1 MEERDTYQ
9 DVRCLPKLLG
19 EMTEQEAKTVL
30 GVLGRV
36 LKEAHRDIEREIEEQ
51 GEQPVLRVIGET
63 MKEAH
68 QAIESALR
76 EDRA

>member
-1 MEERDTYQ
+1 MEERDTHQ

-19 EMTEQEAKTVL
+19 AMTEQEAQTVL
-30 GVLGRV
+30 GVLGRAI
-36 LKEAHRDIEREIEEQ
+36 KEAHRDIQREIEEQ
-51 GEQPVLRVIGET
+51 GEQPVLRVLGEA

>member
-1 MEERDTYQ
+1 MEERDTHQ

-19 EMTEQEAKTVL
+19 EMTEQEAQTVL
-30 GVLGRV
+30 GVLGRAI
-36 LKEAHRDIEREIEEQ
+36 KEAHRDIQREIEEQ
-51 GEQPVLRVIGET
+51 GEQPLLRVLGEA
-63 MKEAH
+63 MKEAN

>member
-19 EMTEQEAKTVL
+19 EMTEQEAQTVL
-30 GVLGRV
+30 GVLGRAI
-36 LKEAHRDIEREIEEQ
+36 KEAHRDIEREIEEQ

-63 MKEAH
+63 LKEAH

>member
-19 EMTEQEAKTVL
+19 EMTEQEAQTVL

-36 LKEAHRDIEREIEEQ
+36 LKEGHRDIEREIEEQ
-51 GEQPVLRVIGET
+51 GEQPVLRVLREA

>member
-19 EMTEQEAKTVL
+19 EMKEQEAQTVL
-30 GVLGRV
+30 GVLGRAI
-36 LKEAHRDIEREIEEQ
+36 KEAHRDIEREIEEQ

-63 MKEAH
+63 LKEAH

>member
-19 EMTEQEAKTVL
+19 EMTEQEAQTVL

-36 LKEAHRDIEREIEEQ
+36 LKEAHRDIEREIEKR
-51 GEQPVLRVIGET
+51 GEQTALAVLGEA
-63 MKEAH
+63 MKAAH
-68 QAIESALR
+68 QAIESALS
-76 EDRA
+76 EDWE

>member
-36 LKEAHRDIEREIEEQ
+36 LKEAHQEIEREIEKR
-51 GEQPVLRVIGET
+51 GEQPALAVLGEA
-63 MKEAH
+63 MKAAH
-68 QAIESALR
+68 QAIASALS
-76 EDRA
+76 EDWE

>member
-36 LKEAHRDIEREIEEQ
+36 LKEAHQEIERELEKQ
-51 GEQPVLRVIGET
+51 GEQTVLGVLGEAL
-63 MKEAH
+63 KEAH
-68 QAIESALR
+68 QAIESALS